1 MLYAVIAASVI
12 VENFFP
18 PSPSDV
24 FVVLAAFLSHRGGLD
39 PLTIFLV
46 AWGFGVFGAVVV
58 YYTARRLGR
67 RFLESRMGR
76 RIITPSG
83 FAAMER
89 EYLRFGVAG
98 IFITRLLPGF
108 RAFVAPFAGFVN
120 LPPHRALIPIAL
132 AAGTWYGALTLL
144 GSTMG
149 SEWDTIV
156 GILRGL
162 NRTLGII
169 AGLGAVLLVLW
180 IVRRR
185 RERRELTEE
194 ALAEALHLA
203 FRDDEESV
211 SAEIERDPALAGA
224 AALLIEL
231 ARREHGLS
239 AAELAQVRERVHE
252 RWGVT
257 PRELSAAAVAEPLS
271 PDKAAKMSEAIRSRY
286 GPGARQR
293 MAERLLRLTQA
304 DHLLSAFEDRLM
316 ERAAELLALPDAAAP
331 PRGSTGDD

>member
-67 RFLESRMGR
+67 RFLDSRMGR

-120 LPPHRALIPIAL
+120 LPPQRALIPIAL

-149 SEWDTIV
+149 SEWDTII

-169 AGLGAVLLVLW
+169 AALGAVLLVLW

-185 RERRELTEE
+185 RERREVTEE

-203 FRDDEESV
+203 FRDDEKSV
-211 SAEIERDPALAGA
+211 SAGIERDPALAGA

-231 ARREHGLS
+231 ARREHGVT

-257 PRELSAAAVAEPLS
+257 PRDLSAAVAEPLS

-286 GPGARQR
+286 GLGARQR

-304 DHLLSAFEDRLM
+304 DHLLSRFEERLM
-316 ERAAELLALPDAAAP
+316 ERATELLALPDAAASSP
-331 PRGSTGDD
+331 PGAAADG